1 MLGKVTTVNITCGTY
16 SMVVG
21 SYLISDPSNI
31 NFMELDSGIRVSCNR
46 SGCPLCGRAP
56 SVVVMSPSLNPPP
69 APENMEIIGQV
80 YNFTGYFT
88 SYYNYSSMCCDS
100 VIFGDPIGVVLGY
113 NPDDLPQATSGLA
126 IAYYDYGQNSWIN
139 LPPNVGRVAEIGEAT
154 ALVNHFSTMAVLAD
168 LSPSPATFA
177 TSELSI
183 VPEQV
188 KPGGIVTITAY
199 VTNDGGQ
206 EGSTVVELMVNGEV
220 VDSQE
225 VTLST
230 GQSQQ
235 VSFTFSGTDA
245 GQYDVEIA
253 GLSGE
258 FTVLPGGG
266 FNWLWIVIGIVV
278 AGGLAAWAIITGR
291 KKSATT

>member
-1 MLGKVTTVNITCGTY
+1 
-16 SMVVG
+16 
-21 SYLISDPSNI
+21 
-31 NFMELDSGIRVSCNR
+31 
-46 SGCPLCGRAP
+46 
-56 SVVVMSPSLNPPP
+56 
-69 APENMEIIGQV
+69 MEIIGQV

-88 SYYNYSSMCCDS
+88 SYYNYSSMFCDS

-139 LPPNVGRVAEIGEAT
+139 LLPNVGRVAEIGEAT

-188 KPGGIVTITAY
+188 KPGGSVTITAY

-206 EGSTVVELMVNGEV
+206 EGSTVVELMVNREV

-225 VTLST
+225 VTLSA

-258 FTVLPGGG
+258 FTVLAGGG